1 MVAMITQ
8 SVAFPAQ
15 NERKEAQAS
24 IMRTPPSMQRR
35 PVNLSLIGTNSATLQ
50 EVYDAGEARAENKRL
65 IVVETMIVIER
76 KLLSKRIIRHA
87 ANKQNTCGGV

>member
-1 MVAMITQ
+1 MVAMIPQ

-15 NERKEAQAS
+15 SERKEAQAS

-50 EVYDAGEARAENKRL
+50 EVYDAGQARAEKKN
-65 IVVETMIVIER
+65 V
-76 KLLSKRIIRHA
+76 
-87 ANKQNTCGGV
+87 